1 MMRAGSGRV
10 VGPPV
15 QAVPPCPPRW
25 VGRATAVVKID
36 ARGGVKISAK
46 AKVKA
51 NDRAGAGAGAADGGQ
66 VDGGLRDAAKIA
78 PLVLLNLSCF

>member
-1 MMRAGSGRV
+1 M
-10 VGPPV
+10 
-15 QAVPPCPPRW
+15 
-25 VGRATAVVKID
+25 KID

-66 VDGGLRDAAKIA
+66 VDGGLRDAAKIV
-78 PLVLLNLSCF
+78 PLVFLNLSCF